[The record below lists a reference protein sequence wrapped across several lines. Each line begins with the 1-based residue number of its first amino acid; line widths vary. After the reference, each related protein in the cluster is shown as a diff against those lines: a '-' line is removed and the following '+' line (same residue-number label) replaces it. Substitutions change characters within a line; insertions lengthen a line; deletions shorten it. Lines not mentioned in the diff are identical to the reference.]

1 MKPSE
6 INFQL
11 INESIRLNWDV
22 FSSKVNVVHV
32 QLNVS
37 ELPTLE
43 LRRKSFLRVE

>member
-22 FSSKVNVVHV
+22 FSKVIVVHV

-43 LRRKSFLRVE
+43 LRRKSLLRVE